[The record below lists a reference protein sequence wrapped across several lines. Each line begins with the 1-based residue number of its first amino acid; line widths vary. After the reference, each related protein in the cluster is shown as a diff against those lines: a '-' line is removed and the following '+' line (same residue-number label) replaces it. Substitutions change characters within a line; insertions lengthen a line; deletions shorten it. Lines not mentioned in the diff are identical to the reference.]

1 MKRFIAAAALAAALT
16 VGAGQ
21 ALAGNQSGP
30 EQNTKGTGEAGF
42 NSVTSLQQIFGQVC
56 TFSPFFTC
64 NFQPVGQ
71 ATVTTLQRESFTFA
85 AKSGPHEL
93 TPLDP
98 TDGPQGTMKVSLETT
113 NTTVVTPGSIC
124 TNPPPGTI
132 VFGCPVPS
140 TTVGPTAT
148 STATAEVTCLWV
160 VNNRAAIGGH
170 VTRFEGT
177 AVPMRGLLFN
187 VTDNTIAGLQPAPD
201 QFSAAYVTDAP
212 QECPPPSADHPITAG
227 DIYVDQS

>member
-1 MKRFIAAAALAAALT
+1 MKRLIAAAALAAALS

-30 EQNTKGTGEAGF
+30 EQNTKGTGEAAF
-42 NSVTSLQQIFGQVC
+42 NGVTSITPIYGLVCDVSFFFCGTVPIGQ
-56 TFSPFFTC
+56 T
-64 NFQPVGQ
+64 
-71 ATVTTLQRESFTFA
+71 TVTTRTAETFSFA

-98 TDGPQGTMKVSLETT
+98 TDGPQGTMKLSLETQ
-113 NTTVVTPGSIC
+113 NTTTVTRDSVCSNPNFVVLTP
-124 TNPPPGTI
+124 
-132 VFGCPVPS
+132 CPVPS
-140 TTVGPTAT
+140 TTVGPTLM

-177 AVPMRGLLFN
+177 ALPSRGLLFN

-201 QFSAAYVTDAP
+201 QFSAAYLTDAP
-212 QECPPPSADHPITAG
+212 QECPAPSADHPITKG